1 MKKKILLFLVLF
13 LLSACV
19 SNDDA
24 SLKNDLDTFF
34 DKVQDIEIYQ
44 TNNDMTY
51 YSYYLP
57 SSMGEEEVDSDS
69 ITLKYGDSKIIM
81 NLNVAD
87 IINAQYYDEQYL
99 SDDGF
104 FNEDYLFY
112 EKSGSYI
119 SYDEK
124 EKQYIYRLYKYNEE
138 YVLHFKTSD
147 MNYYGNV
154 KVSDIR
160 DVTSELFVIAK
171 SVKVNNEEVINIYS
185 NKEIISYQ
193 KKQID
198 LFDTVLPNN
207 GELSDMLVDGAVIGN
222 ESGSNE
228 EVTDNQND
236 NSQSE

>member
-1 MKKKILLFLVLF
+1 MILFLF
-13 LLSACV
+13 SSCV
-19 SNDDA
+19 SNEDA
-24 SLKNDLDTFF
+24 SLKNDLDAFF
-34 DKVQDIEIYQ
+34 DKVQDILIYQ
-44 TNNDMTY
+44 TNNDMTF

-99 SDDGF
+99 NDDGF

-112 EKSGSYI
+112 EMTGSYL
-119 SYDEK
+119 SYNGK
-124 EKQYIYRLYKYNEE
+124 EIQYIYRLYKYNKE
-138 YVLHFKTSD
+138 YVLHLKTSD
-147 MNYYGNV
+147 MNYYGNI

-160 DVTSELFVIAK
+160 DVTSEIFIIAK
-171 SVKVNNEEVINIYS
+171 STKVNNEEVINAYS

-207 GELSDMLVDGAVIGN
+207 GQLSDMLVEGAIVGDEN
-222 ESGSNE
+222 NSNE
-228 EVTDNQND
+228 ETTDNQ
-236 NSQSE
+236 SE